1 MSEDSVTVASTS
13 RRQLAGVGRRGIGIL
28 IDAAILYILTLIVA
42 HLTGYD
48 VGYSPVG
55 FAFPV
60 VGWVVWGISIYLYFV
75 ILEWA
80 FGRTIGKACNGTR
93 VRTTTGE
100 RLGLVASLIRNIMRL
115 VDAIPYVPFPYL
127 VGAISIWNTEHEQ
140 RLGDM
145 LARSVVETSLVR
157 EPAETEPPVRAA
169 TGT

>member
-1 MSEDSVTVASTS
+1 MTEDPAIAEPTS

-28 IDAAILYILTLIVA
+28 IDTAILYILTLIVA

-48 VGYSPVG
+48 EGYSAIG
-55 FAFPV
+55 FTFPV
-60 VGWVVWGISIYLYFV
+60 VGWVVWGICIYLYFV

-93 VRTTTGE
+93 VRTNTGE
-100 RLGLVASLIRNIMRL
+100 RLGLAGSLIRNIMRL
-115 VDAIPYVPFPYL
+115 IDAIPYVPFPYL

-140 RLGDM
+140 RLGDL

-157 EPAETEPPVRAA
+157 EPAETEPPVRATSDA
-169 TGT
+169 